1 MKESIFIKN
10 IKQVDTVGELK
21 KLLDKYPNDT
31 ELVADTK
38 NAVTELYIG
47 ITNPVGSRD
56 VEEQEIL
63 IFGGNRTD

>member
-21 KLLDKYPNDT
+21 LLDKYPNET

-47 ITNPVGSRD
+47 NKNPVGSRY